1 LPIVQLYCYRVV
13 MAICPCCSNIVQMIK
28 EIASI
33 CLFFMVVQCH
43 HVGISCC
50 RMDEHR
56 IYLDLMVHNQFSFFF
71 HEQQMLAQGTTFWS
85 LHPDRGS

>member
-1 LPIVQLYCYRVV
+1 
-13 MAICPCCSNIVQMIK
+13 
-28 EIASI
+28 
-33 CLFFMVVQCH
+33 MVVQCR

-56 IYLDLMVHNQFSFFF
+56 IYLEFGAQSIQFFF
-71 HEQQMLAQGTTFWS
+71 HEQQVVAQGTIFWS